1 MEVTLEL
8 IIKLIAELEAGVK
21 IQQLKELKVFNALR
35 LSVKVLV
42 ELAASGLGCRLQ
54 IWPVVPVV

>member
-21 IQQLKELKVFNALR
+21 IQQLKELKVFNSLR
-35 LSVKVLV
+35 LSMVVISRTKLKV
-42 ELAASGLGCRLQ
+42 
-54 IWPVVPVV
+54 